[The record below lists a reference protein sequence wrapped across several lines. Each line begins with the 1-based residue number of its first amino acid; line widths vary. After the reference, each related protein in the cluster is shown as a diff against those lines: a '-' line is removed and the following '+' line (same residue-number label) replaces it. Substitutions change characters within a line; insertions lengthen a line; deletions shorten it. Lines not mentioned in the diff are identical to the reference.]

1 MLNIIKNKSMKP
13 IKQNNREIK
22 ICKHEWRQLITA
34 PTLQPSYGGGGLSTK
49 TFYCIHCLEIINK

>member
-1 MLNIIKNKSMKP
+1 MKN
-13 IKQNNREIK
+13 IKQDNREIK